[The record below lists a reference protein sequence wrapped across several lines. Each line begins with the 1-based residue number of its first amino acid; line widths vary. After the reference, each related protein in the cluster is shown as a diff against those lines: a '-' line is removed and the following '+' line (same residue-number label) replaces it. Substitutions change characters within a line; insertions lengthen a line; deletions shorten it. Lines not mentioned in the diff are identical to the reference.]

1 MFSTSA
7 PGSITSVSY
16 RVQTGANEEWA
27 HPSGQIACSPWEGLY
42 LDQASSS
49 SAAK

>member
-1 MFSTSA
+1 MFNTAVLATVA
-7 PGSITSVSY
+7 PASY
-16 RVQTGANEEWA
+16 RPQHEADEPTYLSDRV
-27 HPSGQIACSPWEGLY
+27 ACSPWEGLY